1 MIDMFKDI
9 IKQRV
14 HRNIFVKWRS
24 NIQFTVQTLGN
35 VELLAFIPPCVQSLR
50 NTISSCAITH

>member
-24 NIQFTVQTLGN
+24 NIQFIVQTQEMYNFKHLFSN
-35 VELLAFIPPCVQSLR
+35 VSNV
-50 NTISSCAITH
+50 